1 MNLKIKAGLQTVG
14 FFVLVYV
21 VAAVMAK
28 VAETVTADQL
38 KMAGIVALAALLAYT
53 VYNILLSQ
61 LEYRERLKQVANK
74 E

>member
-21 VAAVMAK
+21 VAAVMSK
-28 VAETVTADQL
+28 VVETVTADQL